1 MKFNFQAHTIYVL
14 KKKTILFV
22 RRYGGHVSEAIETM
36 KQWRNPTGIKLAR
49 L

>member
-1 MKFNFQAHTIYVL
+1 MIFNFQAHTLYVL
-14 KKKTILFV
+14 RKTILFV

-36 KQWRNPTGIKLAR
+36 KQWRNPTGIKLDR